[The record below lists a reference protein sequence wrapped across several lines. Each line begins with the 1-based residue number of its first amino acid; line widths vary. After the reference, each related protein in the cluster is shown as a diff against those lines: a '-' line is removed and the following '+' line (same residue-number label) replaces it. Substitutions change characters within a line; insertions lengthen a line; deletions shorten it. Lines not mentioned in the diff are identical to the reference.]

1 MSNQERT
8 QRPPGRSRSNQEIEP
23 SLLSRQTQEETV
35 AEQIQTETQ
44 RLDDILDDFLGDT
57 VAPATEVIDGTQS
70 EVRFVRQTSSEE
82 FVREFQQP
90 GGQ

>member
-1 MSNQERT
+1 MSSQERIQNT
-8 QRPPGRSRSNQEIEP
+8 TGQSRKTWETEP
-23 SLLSRQTQEETV
+23 SLLNPQPREETI

-57 VAPATEVIDGTQS
+57 VVATEIIDGTQAG
-70 EVRFVRQTSSEE
+70 VGFVRKPSSEE
-82 FVREFQQP
+82 FVREFRQP